1 MSLSEA
7 VPVFSHSR
15 PVATVYLVVGDRR
28 RLSGLDSRG
37 PVFCLPV
44 WSTLR
49 WHTRVIALR
58 GPVSFQG
65 SEVTLFLIHSEVMT
79 RELRGF
85 LVETKLAT

>member
-37 PVFCLPV
+37 PVFAYLSGLP
-44 WSTLR
+44 SGGIRGLLR
-49 WHTRVIALR
+49 YAVLCPSRVR
-58 GPVSFQG
+58 
-65 SEVTLFLIHSEVMT
+65 
-79 RELRGF
+79 
-85 LVETKLAT
+85 KLPCF